1 MLKYRHAERCPSGL
15 RCGSRKSVR
24 AKTCRGFESHPLR
37 FFILCSVTFYGGMR
51 THKSKT
57 CIGSSAR
64 QQRAKC
70 FCAALSVLSK
80 TRSLVYRCR
89 VRQSHLLRF
98 FILCSVTF
106 YGGMRTY
113 KSKTCIGSSARQQ
126 RAKCFCAA
134 LSVLSKTRS
143 LVYRCRVRQSHPLRF
158 FILCSVTFY
167 GGMRTTRRRL
177 KPKTQTHI
185 VSIE

>member
-89 VRQSHLLRF
+89 VRQSH
-98 FILCSVTF
+98 
-106 YGGMRTY
+106 
-113 KSKTCIGSSARQQ
+113 
-126 RAKCFCAA
+126 
-134 LSVLSKTRS
+134 
-143 LVYRCRVRQSHPLRF
+143 PLRF
-158 FILCSVTFY
+158 FYFVFCNFLWWGESPQGGDLYWFEHETAESEVLLRCTFCACDLTCSLRKS
-167 GGMRTTRRRL
+167 GR
-177 KPKTQTHI
+177 
-185 VSIE
+185 